1 MVLGWTR
8 RYSDSSLTVIT
19 RSGLD
24 FGCPAT
30 SLALQRYLGPQRIDG
45 LTLRRIRFPKLLLER
60 HDPGSGRLGCQRNRG
75 SDLIVIH
82 RYHF

>member
-8 RYSDSSLTVIT
+8 SYSDSSFTVIT

-45 LTLRRIRFPKLLLER
+45 LTLRRSCFPRLLLER
-60 HDPGSGRLGCQRNRG
+60 HDLGREAWAVT
-75 SDLIVIH
+75 STDAPI
-82 RYHF
+82 

>member
-8 RYSDSSLTVIT
+8 RYSESSFTVIT

-30 SLALQRYLGPQRIDG
+30 SLALQRYPDPQHSDG
-45 LTLRRIRFPKLLLER
+45 LTGRRIRFPKLVLKR
-60 HDPGSGRLGCQRNRG
+60 HDPGRDVWAVSGTEA
-75 SDLIVIH
+75 LI
-82 RYHF
+82 